1 MIRIELTPEEAQVL
15 RQVLE
20 CCLDDLRDEIRHTDK
35 KDFRNRLKS
44 QEESLKHLL
53 QRLEVEDVKVRD

>member
-1 MIRIELTPEEAQVL
+1 MIRVELTLEEAQLL

-53 QRLEVEDVKVRD
+53 QHLEREDLKAPT